1 MVSAGT
7 MVTILSDWCGWSPS
21 GCDRV
26 DLDALVRRVCD
37 YSSAVI
43 TYRARRPFR
52 RSLVLPIVAVLILAG
67 CGDGGE
73 SPTSGEGSSTTG
85 GASKVLL
92 YTSYSEPEVEAVLGA
107 YRADHPDVKVE
118 VFRAPTG
125 QLNARIAA
133 EQRSG
138 GIRGDVLLLSDPL
151 SMQQYAAQ
159 KLLRRWSPP
168 ELEAVP
174 PEARSDSFWGV
185 TTSDV
190 VVVNKPGL
198 DVTSWQSLTGPR
210 FRKGVALPDPS
221 FAGSAF
227 GALGYFALEDGF
239 GLDYYRA
246 LKANGAVQV
255 PAPGDVITGVAEG
268 RFVAGMTLDFLA
280 RAAVEQGSPVQIS
293 VPEPG
298 AVRLY
303 APVAVFKSTRNATAA
318 ESFAGFLL
326 TRPAQQALAELD
338 RHPIRADVP
347 ARAPAVKEVV
357 PDWPAIF
364 ARQSELREEYRS
376 IFGG

>member
-1 MVSAGT
+1 MQPA
-7 MVTILSDWCGWSPS
+7 
-21 GCDRV
+21 
-26 DLDALVRRVCD
+26 
-37 YSSAVI
+37 
-43 TYRARRPFR
+43 RARRPGR
-52 RSLVLPIVAVLILAG
+52 HGSRSILLLLAAVLLLTG
-67 CGDGGE
+67 CG
-73 SPTSGEGSSTTG
+73 GSSGSGGSAG
-85 GASKVLL
+85 GASSSGSAGAAAGKVLL
-92 YTSYSEPEVEAVLGA
+92 YTSYSQPEVDALLAA
-107 YRADHPDVKVE
+107 YHAAHPGVKVG

-151 SMQQYAAQ
+151 SMQQFAAQ

-168 ELEAVP
+168 ELAAVP
-174 PEARSDSFWGV
+174 AEARSDTFWGV

-190 VVVNKPGL
+190 VVVNQPGY
-198 DVTSWQSLTGPR
+198 DVATWQALTGPR
-210 FRKGVALPDPS
+210 FRKGVALADPS

-227 GALGYFALEDGF
+227 GALGYFALADGF
-239 GLDYYRA
+239 GLDYYRR

-255 PAPGDVITGVAEG
+255 QAPGDVITGVAEG
-268 RFVAGMTLDFLA
+268 RFKAGMTLDFLA
-280 RAAVEQGSPVQIS
+280 RAAIKQGSPIKIS
-293 VPEPG
+293 VPAPG

-303 APVAVFKSTRNATAA
+303 APVAVFADTKNATAA

-326 TRPAQQALAELD
+326 TKPAQRALAAQD

-347 ARAPAVKEVV
+347 AAAPAVTEVA

-364 ARQSELREEYRS
+364 ARQAELRTGYRG